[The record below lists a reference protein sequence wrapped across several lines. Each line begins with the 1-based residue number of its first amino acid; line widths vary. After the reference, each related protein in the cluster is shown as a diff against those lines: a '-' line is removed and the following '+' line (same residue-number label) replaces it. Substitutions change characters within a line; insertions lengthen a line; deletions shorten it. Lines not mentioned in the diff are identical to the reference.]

1 MNKTLIEK
9 TNLLFLYIGIFCF
22 LFLWDIKSE
31 LFEFRYLIVLPF
43 FTSILVIYRNNPL
56 KIINEITIPIL
67 IFLHLFILS
76 SYYDFSLNKRDYF
89 GLLYL
94 IIIFLIIKKN
104 KNIIY
109 SNFHKILNYFIIL
122 FTLSYIFFFVYS
134 NSDIVLSCY
143 NGWFF
148 RTKFIFLENSHFAI
162 ISVPLINYY
171 SLYFSQLK
179 SLSKKNLILLIF
191 SIIFLLISYSNFSTT
206 FLVGMALSQSMIV
219 FKNYFNS
226 KLFFFSVY
234 IITVCIVTLLSY
246 EQCSERSFGAIKPI
260 KEFYIFKNT
269 QDLSENEIINI
280 DQNKEF
286 NEDFSKFK
294 LQDINMSMSVETFLV
309 SLEITRKSFFEKPF
323 GVGFNKYYLSH
334 SEYINKIILSDPDI
348 KKNNIKDGSTN
359 ISKLIT
365 EFGVFG
371 IFIILLLPIFYFRN
385 KKIDNLDFFLLSVIS
400 MQFLRGVGYFNGG
413 FIFAYILLIYKLI
426 YLDNLNFRFLK
437 LWHNSK

>member
-1 MNKTLIEK
+1 MDKTLIEK

-22 LFLWDIKSE
+22 LFLWDIKGE
-31 LFEFRYLIVLPF
+31 LFELRYLIILPF
-43 FTSILVIYRNNPL
+43 FTSILINYRKNPI
-56 KIINEITIPIL
+56 KIINDITIPIL

-94 IIIFLIIKKN
+94 IIIFLIITKN

-122 FTLSYIFFFVYS
+122 FTLSYIIFFVYS

-148 RTKFIFLENSHFAI
+148 RTKYIFLENSHFAI

-171 SLYFSQLK
+171 SLYFSELK
-179 SLSKKNLILLIF
+179 SLNKNNLILFIF

-219 FKNYFNS
+219 FKNYFNP
-226 KLFFFSVY
+226 KLFFFSIY
-234 IITVCIVTLLSY
+234 IITVCIVTLFSY

-280 DQNKEF
+280 DKNKKF

-323 GVGFNKYYLSH
+323 GIGFNKYYLPH

-385 KKIDNLDFFLLSVIS
+385 KKIDNLDFFLLSIIS

-426 YLDNLNFRFLK
+426 YLNNLNFRFLK

>member
-94 IIIFLIIKKN
+94 IIIFLIVTKN

-385 KKIDNLDFFLLSVIS
+385 KKIDNLDFFLLSIIS

-426 YLDNLNFRFLK
+426 YLNNLNFRFLK

>member
-1 MNKTLIEK
+1 MDKTLIEK

-22 LFLWDIKSE
+22 LFLWDIKGE

-43 FTSILVIYRNNPL
+43 LTTILVNYRSNPL

-76 SYYDFSLNKRDYF
+76 SYYDFSLMKRDYF

-94 IIIFLIIKKN
+94 FIIFIIVTKN

-109 SNFHKILNYFIIL
+109 SNFHNILNYFIIL
-122 FTLSYIFFFVYS
+122 FTLSYIFFFIYS

-148 RTKFIFLENSHFAI
+148 RTKYIFLENSHFAI

-171 SLYFSQLK
+171 SLYFSELK
-179 SLSKKNLILLIF
+179 SLSKNNFILLIF
-191 SIIFLLISYSNFSTT
+191 SIVFLLISYSNFSTT
-206 FLVGMALSQSMIV
+206 FLVGMALSQLMII
-219 FKNYFNS
+219 FKNYFNA
-226 KLFFFSVY
+226 KLFFFSIY
-234 IITVCIVTLLSY
+234 IITVCVVTLFSY
-246 EQCSERSFGAIKPI
+246 DQCSERSFGAIEPI

-269 QDLSENEIINI
+269 QDLTENEIINI
-280 DQNKEF
+280 NQNKEF
-286 NEDFSKFK
+286 NENFSKFK

-371 IFIILLLPIFYFRN
+371 IFLILLLPIFYFRN
-385 KKIDNLDFFLLSVIS
+385 KKIDNLDFFLLSIIS

>member
-1 MNKTLIEK
+1 MDKTLIEK

-22 LFLWDIKSE
+22 LFLWDIKGE

-43 FTSILVIYRNNPL
+43 LTTILVNYRSNPL

-76 SYYDFSLNKRDYF
+76 SYYDFSLMKRDYF

-94 IIIFLIIKKN
+94 FIIFIIVTKN

-109 SNFHKILNYFIIL
+109 SNFHNILNYFIIL
-122 FTLSYIFFFVYS
+122 FTLSYIFFFIYS

-148 RTKFIFLENSHFAI
+148 RTKYIFLENSHFAI

-171 SLYFSQLK
+171 SLYFSELK
-179 SLSKKNLILLIF
+179 SLSKNNFILLIF
-191 SIIFLLISYSNFSTT
+191 SIVFLLISYSNFSTT
-206 FLVGMALSQSMIV
+206 FLVGMALSQLMII
-219 FKNYFNS
+219 FKNYFNA
-226 KLFFFSVY
+226 KLFFFSIY
-234 IITVCIVTLLSY
+234 IITVCVVTLFSY
-246 EQCSERSFGAIKPI
+246 EQCSERSFGAIEPI
-260 KEFYIFKNT
+260 KEFYIFKNA
-269 QDLSENEIINI
+269 QDLTENEIINI
-280 DQNKEF
+280 NQNKEF
-286 NEDFSKFK
+286 NENFSKFK

-371 IFIILLLPIFYFRN
+371 IFLILLLPIFYFRN
-385 KKIDNLDFFLLSVIS
+385 KKIDNLDFFLLSIIS

>member
-94 IIIFLIIKKN
+94 IIIFLIITKN

-122 FTLSYIFFFVYS
+122 FTLSYIIFFVYS

-148 RTKFIFLENSHFAI
+148 RTKYIFLENSHFAI

-171 SLYFSQLK
+171 SLYFSELK
-179 SLSKKNLILLIF
+179 SLSKNNFILLIF
-191 SIIFLLISYSNFSTT
+191 SIVFLLISYSNFSTT
-206 FLVGMALSQSMIV
+206 FLVGMALSQLMIV
-219 FKNYFNS
+219 FKNYFNA
-226 KLFFFSVY
+226 KLFFFSIY
-234 IITVCIVTLLSY
+234 IITVCIVTLFSY

-323 GVGFNKYYLSH
+323 GIGFNKYYLSH

-385 KKIDNLDFFLLSVIS
+385 KKIDNLDFFLLSIIS

-426 YLDNLNFRFLK
+426 YLNNLNFRFLK

>member
-1 MNKTLIEK
+1 MNNTLIEK

-94 IIIFLIIKKN
+94 IIIFLIITKN

-385 KKIDNLDFFLLSVIS
+385 KKIDNLDFFLLSIIS

-426 YLDNLNFRFLK
+426 YLNNLNFRFLK

>member
-94 IIIFLIIKKN
+94 IIIFLIITKN

-226 KLFFFSVY
+226 KLFFFSIY
-234 IITVCIVTLLSY
+234 IITVCIVTLFSY

-426 YLDNLNFRFLK
+426 YLNNLNFRFLK

>member
-94 IIIFLIIKKN
+94 IIIFLIVTKN

-226 KLFFFSVY
+226 KLFFFSIY
-234 IITVCIVTLLSY
+234 IITVCIVTLFSY

-385 KKIDNLDFFLLSVIS
+385 KKIDNLDFFLLSIIS

-426 YLDNLNFRFLK
+426 YLNNLNFRFLK

>member
-1 MNKTLIEK
+1 MDKSLIEK
-9 TNLLFLYIGIFCF
+9 TNKLFLYIGIFCF
-22 LFLWDIKSE
+22 LFLWDIKGE
-31 LFEFRYLIVLPF
+31 LFEFRYLIILPF
-43 FTSILVIYRNNPL
+43 FTSILVYYRYNPI
-56 KIINEITIPIL
+56 KIVNEIAIPIL

-76 SYYDFSLNKRDYF
+76 SYYDYSLIERDYF

-94 IIIFLIIKKN
+94 FIIFLIIAKN

-109 SNFHKILNYFIIL
+109 SNLHKILNYFIIL
-122 FTLSYIFFFVYS
+122 FTLSYIIFFIYS

-148 RTKFIFLENSHFAI
+148 RTKYIFLENSHFAI

-171 SLYFSQLK
+171 SLYFCELK
-179 SLSKKNLILLIF
+179 SLSKNNLILLIV
-191 SIIFLLISYSNFSTT
+191 SIVFLLISYSNFSTT
-206 FLVGMALSQSMIV
+206 FLVGMALSQLMIL
-219 FKNYFNS
+219 FKNYFNA
-226 KLFFFSVY
+226 KLFFFSIYV
-234 IITVCIVTLLSY
+234 ITVCIVTLFGY

-286 NEDFSKFK
+286 SEDFKEFK

-323 GVGFNKYYLSH
+323 GIGFNKYYLSH

-365 EFGVFG
+365 EFGIFG
-371 IFIILLLPIFYFRN
+371 IFIILLLPVFYFRN
-385 KKIDNLDFFLLSVIS
+385 KKIDNLDFFLLSIIS

-426 YLDNLNFRFLK
+426 YLNNLNFRFLK
-437 LWHNSK
+437 LWHDSK

>member
-94 IIIFLIIKKN
+94 IIIFLIITKN

-171 SLYFSQLK
+171 SLYFSELK
-179 SLSKKNLILLIF
+179 SLNKNNRILFIF

-426 YLDNLNFRFLK
+426 YLNNLNFRFLK

>member
-94 IIIFLIIKKN
+94 IIIFLIITKN

-426 YLDNLNFRFLK
+426 YLNNLNFRFLK